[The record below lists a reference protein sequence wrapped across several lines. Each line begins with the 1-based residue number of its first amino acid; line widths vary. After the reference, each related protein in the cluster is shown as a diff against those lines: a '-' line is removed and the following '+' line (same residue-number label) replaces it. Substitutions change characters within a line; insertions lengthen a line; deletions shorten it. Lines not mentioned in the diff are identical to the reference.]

1 MCDILYSMKLK
12 IATYQILCTVL
23 PSAMGKSM
31 YAVLGLWLGHLF
43 DEVP

>member
-1 MCDILYSMKLK
+1 MKL
-12 IATYQILCTVL
+12 L

-43 DEVP
+43 DQVKSLQMGVASDVIL